1 MDSFFKIMREQTK
14 EIKIK
19 LHPVSVGKKIRRTPM
34 NTANVPMHWAV
45 KSAWKKA
52 WEQEVW
58 AGVQEHKKE
67 FGKLPY
73 GKASIIVYL
82 YNVRQMD
89 TDGAYASCK
98 PILDGLRYAGVIIDD
113 SPRYITFNVEQIKV
127 NHKCDERVEIFI
139 KTI

>member
-1 MDSFFKIMREQTK
+1 MPKKTK
-14 EIKIK
+14 EIKLVLHQVCIK
-19 LHPVSVGKKIRRTPM
+19 SKCRRTPM

-58 AGVQEHKKE
+58 ACIMEHKKE

-127 NHKCDERVEIFI
+127 NHKCDERVEILI